1 MGQMLADE
9 IMGQVLAYLVG
20 ALLAAAVAALGV
32 GGVVWRK
39 LHVNDLQNQRMDK
52 LLSAIKANE
61 MIIKTMACHQLE
73 IACKRAVDRGC
84 ISIGEKQAIT
94 ELWDFYHAKGW
105 NGPGEV
111 AYNSIKNLPVKEDC

>member
-1 MGQMLADE
+1 MGHLIAEQVVVYVMGML
-9 IMGQVLAYLVG
+9 LSTL
-20 ALLAAAVAALGV
+20 VAAFAV
-32 GGVVWRK
+32 GGVMWRK
-39 LHVNDLQNQRMDK
+39 LHINDLQNKRMDE

>member
-20 ALLAAAVAALGV
+20 ALLAAVVAALGV

-52 LLSAIKANE
+52 LLTAIEANE
-61 MIIKTMACHQLE
+61 DIIRTMACHQLE
-73 IACKRAVDRGC
+73 IACRRAVDRGC
-84 ISIGEKQAIT
+84 IGMTEKQNIT
-94 ELWDFYHAKGW
+94 ELWNTYHAKGW